1 MSKPEGQD
9 ITAPVRREQIGR
21 VAVLTIHNPPVNAL
35 SQQVRRALADQFA
48 AATTDS
54 TIDAI
59 VITGSKGSFIAGAD
73 IREFDGPVLEPG
85 LASVLVAIDASAKP
99 VVAAIGQVALGGG
112 AEVALACHA
121 RIATSDASLGLPEV
135 KLGII
140 PGAGGIPR
148 LIRLADPAIVLDLV
162 AAGRSVGADYA
173 KSIGMIDEVVPAAE
187 LLPAAIRLAE
197 KLAGKPPRRISDLP
211 VHAGDQRSFESASQR
226 WAGRARGQDSI
237 KAVVEAVRRAIDT
250 PFAPAVER
258 DRQTFVA
265 LRASDQAA
273 ALRYLFFAERQ
284 ALRIPGVE
292 LKAAGPV
299 KAVGVIGAGTM
310 GRGIATACLK
320 AGLAV
325 VLVDLDDKAIERAKT
340 SIAEGLSRLARS
352 EQASE
357 AAAAA
362 RLTRLATATSL
373 DAIAACDL
381 IVEAVFE
388 DEAVKR
394 TAIAAI
400 GHAARGDAVIV
411 SNTSYLDIDRLAEAC
426 PNPERF
432 LGLHFFAPAEIMR
445 LVEVI
450 RGKASSPQSSV
461 TAIQFART
469 LGKAPVPAGI
479 CDGFIV
485 NRILSRYR
493 REMERVL
500 EEGALPTDVDGSLEK
515 FGMAMGPFA
524 VADLSGLDIGWARRK
539 RLRASANPPP
549 PFFPVAD
556 WLCEQG
562 HFGRKTGSGWYRY
575 VEGKRLA
582 DDGVT
587 TLIERASAER
597 GVARRPVAAEEIVE
611 RALAAMLLEAAQI
624 LDEGIALRGSDID
637 FAIVNGLGFPAW
649 RGGPLYHCDK
659 RGLAAM
665 LQAAEARGETVP
677 SLLIRLAGA
686 GKRISDY
693 AAISAVSR

>member
-1 MSKPEGQD
+1 MNKPENQVS
-9 ITAPVRREQIGR
+9 TAPVRREQIGR

-48 AATTDS
+48 AAMADPAVA
-54 TIDAI
+54 AI

-85 LASVLVAIDASAKP
+85 LASVLVAIDASEKP

-121 RIATSDASLGLPEV
+121 RIAANDASLGLPEV

-148 LIRLADPAIVLDLV
+148 LIRLADPATVLDLV
-162 AAGRSVGADYA
+162 ASGRSIGAGHAKEVGMVDQ
-173 KSIGMIDEVVPAAE
+173 VVPAAA
-187 LLPAAIRLAE
+187 LLPAALRLAE
-197 KLAGKPPRRISDLP
+197 SLAGKPPRRISALP
-211 VHAGDQRSFESASQR
+211 VHAGDSQAFEAASQR

-237 KAVVEAVRRAIDT
+237 KAVVEAVRHAIT
-250 PFAPAVER
+250 SPFAAAVER

-265 LRASDQAA
+265 LRASDQAV

-284 ALRIPGVE
+284 ALRIPGVD
-292 LKAAGPV
+292 LKAARPV
-299 KAVGVIGAGTM
+299 KTVAIIGAGTM
-310 GRGIATACLK
+310 GRGIAIACLK
-320 AGLAV
+320 ANLAV
-325 VLVDLDDKAIERAKT
+325 VLVDLDAKALERAKPG
-340 SIAEGLSRLARS
+340 IAEGLARLARS
-352 EQASE
+352 EQTGEAETQAKFQRLSLAS
-357 AAAAA
+357 
-362 RLTRLATATSL
+362 SL
-373 DAIAACDL
+373 DAITSCDL

-394 TAIAAI
+394 MAIAAI
-400 GHAARGDAVIV
+400 GNAARGDAVIV
-411 SNTSYLDIDRLAEAC
+411 SNTSYLDIDRLAQAC
-426 PNPERF
+426 PAPNRF

-450 RGKASSPQSSV
+450 RGKASSPQSSA

-469 LGKAPVPAGI
+469 LGKASVPAGI

-500 EEGALPTDVDGSLEK
+500 EEGALPADVDGALEQ

-562 HFGRKTGSGWYRY
+562 HFGRKSGSGWYRY
-575 VEGKRLA
+575 VEGKRLPNDSVSA
-582 DDGVT
+582 
-587 TLIERASAER
+587 LIERASAEH
-597 GVARRPVAAEEIVE
+597 GVTRRPVAAAEIVE
-611 RALAAMLLEAAQI
+611 RALAAMLLEAAAI
-624 LDEGIALRGSDID
+624 LEEGIALRASDID

-659 RGLAAM
+659 RGLASM
-665 LQAAEARGETVP
+665 LQAAAARGEAVP
-677 SLLIRLAGA
+677 PLLARLADA

-693 AAISAVSR
+693 AATAIVTG

>member
-1 MSKPEGQD
+1 MSKPEIRED
-9 ITAPVRREQIGR
+9 TASVRREQIGR
-21 VAVLTIHNPPVNAL
+21 VALLTIHNPPVNAL

-48 AATTDS
+48 AAADDPA
-54 TIDAI
+54 IGAI

-85 LASVLVAIDASAKP
+85 LASVLVAIDASQKP
-99 VVAAIGQVALGGG
+99 AVAAIGQVALGGG

-121 RIATSDASLGLPEV
+121 RIAASDASLGLPEV

-148 LIRLADPAIVLDLV
+148 LIRLADPSIVLDLV
-162 AAGRSVGADYA
+162 ASGRSIGAAYA
-173 KSIGMIDEVVPAAE
+173 QEIGMIDQVVPAAE

-197 KLAGKPPRRISDLP
+197 DLAGKPPRRISDLP
-211 VHAGDQRSFESASQR
+211 VHAGDPKAFEATSQR
-226 WAGRARGQDSI
+226 WAGRARGQNSI
-237 KAVVEAVRRAIDT
+237 KAVVDAVRQAIAD
-250 PFAPAVER
+250 PFAMAVER

-284 ALRIPGVE
+284 ALRIPGVD
-292 LKAAGPV
+292 LKAAKPV
-299 KAVGVIGAGTM
+299 KTVAVIGAGTM
-310 GRGIATACLK
+310 GRGITIACLK
-320 AGLAV
+320 ADLAV
-325 VLVDLDDKAIERAKT
+325 VLVDLDAKALERAKAG
-340 SIAEGLSRLARS
+340 IAEGLTRLARS
-352 EQASE
+352 EQGGE
-357 AAAAA
+357 AETQAKLQRLSLVAA
-362 RLTRLATATSL
+362 L
-373 DAIAACDL
+373 DAIATCDL

-388 DEAVKR
+388 DEAVKC

-400 GHAARGDAVIV
+400 GNAARGDAVIV

-426 PNPERF
+426 PAPDRF
-432 LGLHFFAPAEIMR
+432 LGLHFFAPAEFMR

-450 RGKASSPQSSV
+450 RGQASSPQSTA
-461 TAIQFART
+461 TAIQFARR

-479 CDGFIV
+479 CEGFIV

-500 EEGALPTDVDGSLEK
+500 EEGALPADVDGALEQ

-539 RLRASANPPP
+539 RLRASPNPPP

-575 VEGKRLA
+575 VEGKRLP
-582 DDGVT
+582 DDSVSA
-587 TLIERASAER
+587 LVERASAEQ
-597 GVARRPVAAEEIVE
+597 GVTRRPVAVAEIVE
-611 RALAAMLLEAAQI
+611 RALAAVLLEAAAI
-624 LDEGIALRGSDID
+624 LEEGIALRASDID

-649 RGGPLYHCDK
+649 RGGPLYHCDR

-665 LQAAEARGETVP
+665 LQAAEARGESVP
-677 SLLIRLAGA
+677 PLLR
-686 GKRISDY
+686 
-693 AAISAVSR
+693 